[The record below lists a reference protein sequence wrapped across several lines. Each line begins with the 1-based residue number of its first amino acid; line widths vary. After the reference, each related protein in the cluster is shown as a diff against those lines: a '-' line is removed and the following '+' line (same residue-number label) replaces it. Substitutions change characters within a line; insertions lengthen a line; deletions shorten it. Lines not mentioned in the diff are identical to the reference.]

1 MINECGNK
9 HCFTLGKHKKLL
21 WILTSM
27 CGAEIQQFHPW
38 IKPMKRVANKSLKK
52 LQLMYPTW
60 KESDLET
67 LDKVISDR
75 EPYLNVFLKSM
86 PYAYLL
92 WVGHPQEEAVR
103 VKC

>member
-1 MINECGNK
+1 
-9 HCFTLGKHKKLL
+9 
-21 WILTSM
+21 M

-75 EPYLNVFLKSM
+75 ELEE
-86 PYAYLL
+86 LL
-92 WVGHPQEEAVR
+92 EAHAID
-103 VKC
+103 KI